1 MDREDRATS
10 AGSAPTDERLR
21 AVLAGLRSI
30 ADPDDPKWRPA
41 AADAR
46 AILDDAWTALA
57 DVLDDNSDATAL
69 LTALRKLADADVALV
84 RVRDASHRLGEALGC
99 LESAPCS
106 VAELME
112 LAPHA
117 VTRLGFDR
125 AIFSRI
131 VDGVWISHSVY
142 VPDDPEW
149 AAQINRAGQEQPQ
162 PLVRGLFE
170 TEIVRRREARL
181 VIDVQ
186 HEARVHRPIAEASR
200 SNSYVAAPVMAGD
213 RVVALLHTDR
223 YLQKRETDAADCEML
238 AAYAKGLALA
248 FSRARAAAQL
258 DAVGGALRLASQEC
272 DNAASSMH
280 DFDLDETATAGEP
293 GRVLAGPTR
302 RAVRSVRDRLTSRE
316 IEILEH
322 MAHGRTNGAIAT
334 KLFIS
339 EGTVKQ
345 HVKHIL
351 RKLGAENRVEAV
363 SMLYQSDGA

>member
-1 MDREDRATS
+1 MGPDHHAGS
-10 AGSAPTDERLR
+10 AGSGPTGEWLR
-21 AVLAGLRSI
+21 AVLDGLRSI
-30 ADPDDPKWRPA
+30 ADPDDPKWRPT

-46 AILDDAWTALA
+46 AILDDAWAALA

-69 LTALRKLADADVALV
+69 LTTLRNLADADAALL
-84 RVRDASHRLGEALGC
+84 RVRDASRRLGEALTS

-112 LAPHA
+112 FAPHA
-117 VTRLGFDR
+117 VTQLGFDR

-142 VPDDPEW
+142 VPDDPAW
-149 AAQINRAGQEQPQ
+149 AAEINRAGQEQPQ
-162 PLVRGLFE
+162 PLVRGLLE

-181 VIDVQ
+181 VTDVQ
-186 HEARVHRPIAEASR
+186 QNSRVHRPIAEASR

-223 YLQKRETDAADCEML
+223 YLQRRDTDAADCEML

-248 FSRARAAAQL
+248 FSRARACARL
-258 DAVGGALRLASQEC
+258 DAVGGALRSASQEC
-272 DNAASSMH
+272 DEAVSGIH
-280 DFDLDETATAGEP
+280 DFDLDGTDTEREP
-293 GRVLAGPTR
+293 GPVLAGPTR

-316 IEILEH
+316 VEILEH